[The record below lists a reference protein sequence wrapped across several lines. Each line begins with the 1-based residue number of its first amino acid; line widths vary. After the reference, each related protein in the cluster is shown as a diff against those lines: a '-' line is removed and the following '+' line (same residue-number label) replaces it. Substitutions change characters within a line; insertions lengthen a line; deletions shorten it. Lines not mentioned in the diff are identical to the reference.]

1 MLNGLFAAFLF
12 MLTLLYQLYN
22 FEVWESEDAGAWIN
36 ILDIALLFLQTI
48 LLLSAV
54 IKVLCMVS
62 QLQSK
67 AIFQKEKL
75 IVLHTII
82 FSLYVIFIA
91 SSTIALDVNV
101 STEDV

>member
-1 MLNGLFAAFLF
+1 
-12 MLTLLYQLYN
+12 
-22 FEVWESEDAGAWIN
+22 
-36 ILDIALLFLQTI
+36 
-48 LLLSAV
+48 
-54 IKVLCMVS
+54 MVS